1 MLVHKISTSTRIYI
15 VLVLVLAVSNTI
27 QVLLPSYQSLVP
39 SASPPAPVYVIA
51 LLNAGIGIVLY
62 GGLGYLGLI
71 LARRLGFADL
81 YESGVTNRQ
90 RFLIPGLIG
99 AALSVFLIVGDII
112 FSHFNGIGRLQHPP
126 FPSSIFASL
135 SAGIGEEI
143 IFRLFFISFW
153 VWLVS
158 KVLLRG
164 WGQGPVFWVFTSLS
178 ALAFALG
185 HLPSVMMLYNFNS
198 FNDVTAGL
206 LAEVILLNGVVSV
219 FAAYYM
225 RKSGFLA
232 AASIHFW
239 TDIVW
244 HVVWG
249 LFS

>member
-1 MLVHKISTSTRIYI
+1 VHKISTSTRIYI
-15 VLVLVLAVSNTI
+15 VLVLMLAVSNAI

-39 SASPPAPVYVIA
+39 SASLPAPVYVIA

-62 GGLGYLGLI
+62 GGLGYLGLV
-71 LARRLGFADL
+71 LARCLGFTDI
-81 YESGVTNRQ
+81 YESGVTNGQ
-90 RFLIPGLIG
+90 RLLVPGLIG
-99 AALSVFLIVGDII
+99 AASGVFLIIGDIV
-112 FSHFNGIGRLQHPP
+112 FSHFNGMGKLPHPS
-126 FPSSIFASL
+126 FPSSIFASI

-158 KVLLRG
+158 RVILRG
-164 WGQGPVFWVFTSLS
+164 QGQGPVFWVITGFS

-185 HLPSVMMLYNFNS
+185 HLPSVMVIYNFNS
-198 FNDVTAGL
+198 FNEVTPGL
-206 LAEVILLNGVVSV
+206 LAEIILLNGAISVV
-219 FAAYYM
+219 AAYYM
-225 RKSGFLA
+225 RKYGFLA
-232 AASIHFW
+232 AVGIHFW